1 MMSLGVFINCRCMDN
16 IFLNR
21 MNSRK
26 GIVKKTPRWL
36 MELNMQIL
44 SHKDD
49 IEDMYIITAGYQQ
62 WRAGLIEMI

>member
-1 MMSLGVFINCRCMDN
+1 
-16 IFLNR
+16 
-21 MNSRK
+21 
-26 GIVKKTPRWL
+26 

-49 IEDMYIITAGYQQ
+49 IEDMSIFTAGYPQ

>member
-1 MMSLGVFINCRCMDN
+1 
-16 IFLNR
+16 
-21 MNSRK
+21 
-26 GIVKKTPRWL
+26 

-49 IEDMYIITAGYQQ
+49 IEDMSIFTAVYPQ